1 MHEWYALER
10 GNYRW
15 LKLADKILK
24 IVETVIEKFIIKKVD
39 IDEVQFGFMPGC
51 GTANAILIY
60 SCRRNI

>member
-51 GTANAILIY
+51 GTASAILIY